1 MSFSDDSVMEFVG
14 GRLFKV
20 FDDYLQYCNHQNVLD
35 LAILLII
42 IKRPS

>member
-1 MSFSDDSVMEFVG
+1 MSFSVDSVMEFVG

-20 FDDYLQYCNHQNVLD
+20 FDDYLQHCNHQNVLD
-35 LAILLII
+35 LAILLIM